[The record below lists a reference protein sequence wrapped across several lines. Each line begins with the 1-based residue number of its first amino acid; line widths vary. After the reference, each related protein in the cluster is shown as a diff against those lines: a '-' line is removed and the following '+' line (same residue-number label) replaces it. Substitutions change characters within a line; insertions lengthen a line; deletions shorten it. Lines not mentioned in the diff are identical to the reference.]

1 MFFEGYPAFAG
12 DSIRLLEIVAAQLIG
27 LDGFMCPS
35 RRSKYHGSRLHQSVV
50 SVAASGMI
58 GYRVIRQCTD
68 RDFEAILA
76 IINDGAEAY
85 RSVIPPDRWKEPYMG
100 ADELRH
106 EIASEVSFSGA
117 VRDDALVGVMGVQPV
132 ADVMLIRHAYVRT
145 ARQNQGIGSE
155 LLRHLTGRVD
165 RPVLIGTWAA
175 ARWAIRF
182 YEGHAFKMVGQDDK
196 DRLLKTY
203 WSIPERQIETS
214 IVLADARW
222 RGAQASDEENS
233 SLSGEV

>member
-1 MFFEGYPAFAG
+1 M
-12 DSIRLLEIVAAQLIG
+12 
-27 LDGFMCPS
+27 S
-35 RRSKYHGSRLHQSVV
+35 RRSANNDSRYHHTVISDVEPGMSR
-50 SVAASGMI
+50 
-58 GYRVIRQCTD
+58 YRVIRQCID

-76 IINDGAEAY
+76 VINDGAEAY

-106 EIASEVSFSGA
+106 EIASGVSFSGA
-117 VRDDALVGVMGVQPV
+117 ERDDALVGVMGVQPV
-132 ADVMLIRHAYVRT
+132 ADVILIRHAYVRT
-145 ARQNQGIGSE
+145 ACQNQGIGGE
-155 LLRHLTGRVD
+155 LLRHLTDRVD

-182 YEGHAFKMVGQDDK
+182 YEGHGFKMVERDDK

-203 WSIPERQIETS
+203 WSIPERQIDTS

-222 RGAQASDEENS
+222 RHTREPDDRDPMLPGRE
-233 SLSGEV
+233 

>member
-1 MFFEGYPAFAG
+1 M
-12 DSIRLLEIVAAQLIG
+12 
-27 LDGFMCPS
+27 
-35 RRSKYHGSRLHQSVV
+35 
-50 SVAASGMI
+50 
-58 GYRVIRQCTD
+58 IRQCSDT
-68 RDFEAILA
+68 DFETILA

-106 EIASEVSFSGA
+106 EISAGVSFSGA
-117 VRDDALVGVMGVQPV
+117 ERSGTLVGVMGIQPV
-132 ADVMLIRHAYVRT
+132 ADVILIRHAYVRT
-145 ARQNQGIGSE
+145 VLQNQGIGGE
-155 LLRHLTGRVD
+155 LLRHLIDRAD

-182 YEGHAFKMVGQDDK
+182 YQGHGFEVVAPDDK

-214 IVLADARW
+214 VVLADARW
-222 RGAQASDEENS
+222 RRERGPADPDPVPPDPE
-233 SLSGEV
+233 

>member
-1 MFFEGYPAFAG
+1 MSHHSAND
-12 DSIRLLEIVAAQLIG
+12 DSR
-27 LDGFMCPS
+27 F
-35 RRSKYHGSRLHQSVV
+35 HHTVV
-50 SVAASGMI
+50 SVVEPGMSGD
-58 GYRVIRQCTD
+58 RVIRQCID

-106 EIASEVSFSGA
+106 EIASGVSFSGA
-117 VRDDALVGVMGVQPV
+117 ERDDALVGVMGVQPV
-132 ADVMLIRHAYVRT
+132 TDVILIRHAYVRT
-145 ARQNQGIGSE
+145 ACQNQGIGGE
-155 LLRHLTGRVD
+155 LLRHLTDRVD

-182 YEGHAFKMVGQDDK
+182 YEGHGFKMVERDDK

-203 WSIPERQIETS
+203 WSIPERQIDTS
-214 IVLADARW
+214 IVLANGRW
-222 RGAQASDEENS
+222 RRTREPDDRDPILPGQE
-233 SLSGEV
+233 

>member
-1 MFFEGYPAFAG
+1 MVEPETNGYG
-12 DSIRLLEIVAAQLIG
+12 
-27 LDGFMCPS
+27 
-35 RRSKYHGSRLHQSVV
+35 
-50 SVAASGMI
+50 
-58 GYRVIRQCTD
+58 VIRQCID

-76 IINDGAEAY
+76 IINDAAEAY

-106 EIASEVSFSGA
+106 EIASAVSFSGA

-145 ARQNQGIGSE
+145 ACQNQGIGSE
-155 LLRHLTGRVD
+155 LLRHLTDRVD
-165 RPVLIGTWAA
+165 RPILIGTWAA

-182 YEGHAFKMVGQDDK
+182 YEGHGFKMVGQDDK

-222 RGAQASDEENS
+222 RGTQASDEEDS
-233 SLSGEV
+233 SLSGEA

>member
-1 MFFEGYPAFAG
+1 M
-12 DSIRLLEIVAAQLIG
+12 
-27 LDGFMCPS
+27 S
-35 RRSKYHGSRLHQSVV
+35 RRSANDDSRFHHTVV
-50 SVAASGMI
+50 SVVEPGMS
-58 GYRVIRQCTD
+58 GYRVIRQCID

-106 EIASEVSFSGA
+106 EIASGVSFSGA
-117 VRDDALVGVMGVQPV
+117 ERDDALVGVMGVQPV
-132 ADVMLIRHAYVRT
+132 TDVILIRHAYVRT
-145 ARQNQGIGSE
+145 ACQNQGIGGE
-155 LLRHLTGRVD
+155 LLRHLTDRVD

-182 YEGHAFKMVGQDDK
+182 YEGHGFKMVERDDK

-203 WSIPERQIETS
+203 WSIPERQIDTS

-222 RGAQASDEENS
+222 SRTREPDDRDPILPGQE
-233 SLSGEV
+233 